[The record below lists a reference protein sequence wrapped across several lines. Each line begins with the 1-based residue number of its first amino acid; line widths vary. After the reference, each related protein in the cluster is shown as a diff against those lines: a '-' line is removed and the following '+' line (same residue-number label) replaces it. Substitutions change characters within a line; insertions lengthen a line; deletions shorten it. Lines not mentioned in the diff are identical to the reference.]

1 MRKLTFAVGAA
12 ILAAAFPIANAQE
25 DLDYRLGGTAFHV
38 ESEQGLVA
46 ASERIAR
53 PRLPMAAPHEET
65 VADRAWPY
73 VPERVSMGDGVS
85 AGATVPAGSP
95 WDRDYGFIAPAQ

>member
-1 MRKLTFAVGAA
+1 MRKLTFAFGVA

-46 ASERIAR
+46 APERIAR
-53 PRLPMAAPHEET
+53 PRLPMAAPYEET
-65 VADRAWPY
+65 VADRAWAY
-73 VPERVSMGDGVS
+73 VPERVSMGDDVS
-85 AGATVPAGSP
+85 AGATVLSLSMLSV
-95 WDRDYGFIAPAQ
+95 